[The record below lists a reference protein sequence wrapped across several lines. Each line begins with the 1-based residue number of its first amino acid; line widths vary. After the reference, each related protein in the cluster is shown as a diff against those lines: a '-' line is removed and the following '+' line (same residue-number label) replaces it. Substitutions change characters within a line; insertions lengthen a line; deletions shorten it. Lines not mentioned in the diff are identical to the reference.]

1 MAYNLEGRMVEV
13 CTCKSI
19 CPCWVGADPDGGACD
34 GAMAWHIDKGE
45 VDGTDV
51 SGLTL
56 GLVTHIP
63 GNVLKGDWKA
73 QAFVDERATQAQE
86 EALLAVF
93 SGQKGGAVADMAQ
106 LIGEMV
112 GVVRVPIAFDFKQ
125 GNGRLQLGSAV
136 DAETTSFRGI
146 NDLPTTLNDS
156 VFSSIPGSP
165 AYVGQASLYKADVPA
180 LGIRLELKGH
190 NAVQGQFHFSN

>member
-19 CPCWVGADPDGGACD
+19 CPCWVGADPDGGRCQ
-34 GAMAWHIDKGE
+34 GAMAWHFDKGDI
-45 VDGTDV
+45 DGTDV

-56 GLVTHIP
+56 GIVADIP
-63 GNVLKGDWKA
+63 GNILQGGWKA
-73 QAFVDERATQAQE
+73 QAFVDDRASKAQE

-112 GVVRVPIAFDFKQ
+112 DVVRVPIEFDFVQ
-125 GNGRLQLGSAV
+125 GNGHLRIGESV
-136 DAETTSFRGI
+136 NAEMTCYRGI
-146 NDLPTTLNDS
+146 DDRPTTLNDS

-165 AYVGQASLYKADVPA
+165 AYVGSAPIYKAKVPS
-180 LGIRLELKGH
+180 LGIDLEIRGH
-190 NAVQGQFHFSN
+190 NSVQGYFHFTN